1 MDLVINGQREIC
13 PGGTIAGLVAGKGLT
28 PESLVVE
35 LNGAIIKQEHW
46 PRVQLKDGDAL
57 ELLSFVGGG

>member
-1 MDLVINGQREIC
+1 MELVINGQREIC
-13 PGGTIAGLVAGKGLT
+13 SAGTVDTLVADKGLP

-35 LNGAIIKQEHW
+35 LNGTIIRQADWPAIRLH
-46 PRVQLKDGDAL
+46 DGDTL

>member
-1 MDLVINGQREIC
+1 MEIVINGQREIC
-13 PGGTIAGLVAGKGLT
+13 HGRTIAGLVAGKGLT

-35 LNGAIIKQEHW
+35 LNGAIVKQEHW
-46 PRVQLKDGDAL
+46 PVIRLKDGDAL

>member
-1 MDLVINGQREIC
+1 MEIVINGQREIY
-13 PGGTIAGLVAGKGLT
+13 PADTIAGLVEGKGLP

-35 LNGAIIKQEHW
+35 LNGAIVKQEHW
-46 PRVQLKDGDAL
+46 PTIRLQEGDAL